1 MHDPC
6 YRARM
11 NGITAEPRRVLETLG
26 AHLREAKHSKA
37 DTLCCGAGGA
47 QIFMDRP
54 ARINVIRLKE
64 LKDTKSEVVASAC
77 PHCLTMLTSAQ
88 AQQKEGAKDEVLF
101 LDVAEIVAQQLESAA
116 AEETSGSQRHGS

>member
-1 MHDPC
+1 
-6 YRARM
+6 
-11 NGITAEPRRVLETLG
+11 
-26 AHLREAKHSKA
+26 
-37 DTLCCGAGGA
+37 
-47 QIFMDRP
+47 MDRP
-54 ARINVIRLKE
+54 ARINLIRLKE

-88 AQQKEGAKDEVLF
+88 AQQKEGDKDEVLF